1 MKRLTRLIGAMAA
14 MVALVPMYA
23 MAQEDEIPNDPIP
36 VVENPVEQTS
46 SSLIDGFL
54 AMSSESL
61 YLFLIAGVLS
71 FLFAIV
77 ARQAWA
83 NDVKTLGYVALCFV
97 AGAVYTYVDQD
108 TWATN
113 DWIRRGLTM
122 AVVGTVFYK
131 LYRPAMQSF
140 TTRTD
145 AMLNRGDQKVV
156 VLDDR

>member
-1 MKRLTRLIGAMAA
+1 MKRILFAFAFLLL
-14 MVALVPMYA
+14 ALSPALAYA
-23 MAQEDEIPNDPIP
+23 QDEVPNDPIP

-61 YLFLIAGVLS
+61 YLLIIAGVLS
-71 FLFAIV
+71 FFCAIV
-77 ARQAWA
+77 FRQAWP
-83 NDVKTLGYVALCFV
+83 NDVKTLVYALVCFA

-108 TWATN
+108 NWSSS

-131 LYRPAMQSF
+131 LYRPAMQEF
-140 TTRTD
+140 TVRTD
-145 AMLNRGDQKVV
+145 GLRS
-156 VLDDR
+156 RT